1 MNVVI
6 IEDESLNAD
15 LIVDFLQQYD
25 PTITVA
31 AKLQSKE
38 QTQIWVEKHGQVD
51 LVFCDIE
58 LLDGNVFSLLKKN
71 IITSPIIFTTA
82 YNTFYQEA
90 FDVTGIGYLLKPIS
104 YPRFAEAMKKFEG
117 LKLTSKSMDWQSIS
131 ELIHQ
136 NSKTY
141 KERLIIK
148 NSGEIHIMQT
158 DKTSAI
164 LSNSGKLAAIDD
176 QGKAHEFRYKMA
188 DLAEELDPKVFFQIN
203 RGEIININ
211 FIEKIEPYFGDR
223 LCITMRNYKTKLITS
238 AATTASFRKW
248 LE

>member
-1 MNVVI
+1 MNVLI
-6 IEDESLNAD
+6 IEDETLNAD

-25 PTITVA
+25 PAIAVA

-38 QTQIWVEKHGQVD
+38 QAQIWVEKFGQVD

-58 LLDGNVFSLLKKN
+58 LLDGNVFSLLKTN
-71 IITSPIIFTTA
+71 LITSPIIFTTA

-90 FDVTGIGYLLKPIS
+90 FDVNGIGYLLKPIS
-104 YPRFAEAMKKFEG
+104 YSRFSEAMKKFES
-117 LKLTSKSMDWQSIS
+117 LNSTSKSMDWQRIS

-136 NSKTY
+136 NSKMY

-164 LSNSGKLAAIDD
+164 ISNSGKLTAIDE

-188 DLAEELDPKVFFQIN
+188 DLVEELDELEINLYKKVFSLN
-203 RGEIININ
+203 KMKEI
-211 FIEKIEPYFGDR
+211 
-223 LCITMRNYKTKLITS
+223 S
-238 AATTASFRKW
+238 
-248 LE
+248 